1 MENDFYGNH
10 EFNIEKPESFIRKK
24 SSARDS
30 IYSKSDQ
37 YWSKTVTKVWVKWI
51 GVYKMLDTLQTVKK
65 FKQITS
71 FVTVLG
77 ISMLGTLI
85 MALFF
90 PVLVIMKWRA
100 FA

>member
-1 MENDFYGNH
+1 
-10 EFNIEKPESFIRKK
+10 
-24 SSARDS
+24 
-30 IYSKSDQ
+30 
-37 YWSKTVTKVWVKWI
+37 
-51 GVYKMLDTLQTVKK
+51 MLDTLQTVKK

-71 FVTVLG
+71 FVTVLASG